1 MKVLSSTNILMSQ
14 GPRLP
19 FQALPKA
26 QKKKSF
32 RNALVMKHVEP
43 LISIRTD
50 ILIDKDF
57 LLRYIWNHLKL
68 ETHVPRIKL
77 IVGFCCP

>member
-26 QKKKSF
+26 QKKKVIQKCIG
-32 RNALVMKHVEP
+32 NEACGA
-43 LISIRTD
+43 TD
-50 ILIDKDF
+50 F
-57 LLRYIWNHLKL
+57 H
-68 ETHVPRIKL
+68 
-77 IVGFCCP
+77 